1 MCAVT
6 RKRRVLGYI
15 AVPLFFVIVAVKAR
29 SSTLLACPIV
39 FISCAGKG
47 ALRCK
52 RLNAGF
58 EHEPA
63 AGRFPI
69 STPDRG
75 AMAICLYA
83 VLATRAA
90 AKKCRGRRT

>member
-15 AVPLFFVIVAVKAR
+15 AVPLFFAIVAVKAR
-29 SSTLLACPIV
+29 SSTLQACPIV
-39 FISCAGKG
+39 FISCGGKS

-52 RLNAGF
+52 RLNAGV

-63 AGRFPI
+63 AG
-69 STPDRG
+69 
-75 AMAICLYA
+75 
-83 VLATRAA
+83 
-90 AKKCRGRRT
+90 